1 MGPMRWSLNILAT
14 YLHNTEEKGKEIKM
28 IRELLTDTEV
38 RKQRS
43 NLRIINA
50 PGENK

>member
-1 MGPMRWSLNILAT
+1 MENTLET
-14 YLHNTEEKGKEIKM
+14 YLHNREKKGKEIKM
-28 IRELLTDTEV
+28 SRGLLRDTKV
-38 RKQRS
+38 IKPRS